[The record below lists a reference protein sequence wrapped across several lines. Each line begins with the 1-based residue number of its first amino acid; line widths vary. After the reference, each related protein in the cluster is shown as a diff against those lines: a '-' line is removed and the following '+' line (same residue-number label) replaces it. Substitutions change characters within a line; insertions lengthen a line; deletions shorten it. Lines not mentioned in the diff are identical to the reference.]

1 MSRKAK
7 YNQGTSLVS
16 SEAAVDAKGLISIPR
31 VHIAVNCGP
40 EVKLIRICPQIDSA
54 VVLGMGHALSAKWSQ
69 PTI

>member
-1 MSRKAK
+1 
-7 YNQGTSLVS
+7 
-16 SEAAVDAKGLISIPR
+16 LISFPR

-54 VVLGMGHALSAKWSQ
+54 VVLGMGRALSAKWSQ